1 VDWINLT
8 QKSLLL

>member
-8 QKSLLL
+8 QTVDQW